1 MLKLST
7 TLAEFEPDLTK
18 ILKSLTDP
26 SKSVVDRSLVHILLH
41 KSTKFVY
48 YSFYLIYIT
57 RFKSFYKRLISRKQ

>member
-26 SKSVVDRSLVHILLH
+26 SKSVVDRSLVHILLQ
-41 KSTKFVY
+41 KSTKFV
-48 YSFYLIYIT
+48 FEIIT
-57 RFKSFYKRLISRKQ
+57 VFI